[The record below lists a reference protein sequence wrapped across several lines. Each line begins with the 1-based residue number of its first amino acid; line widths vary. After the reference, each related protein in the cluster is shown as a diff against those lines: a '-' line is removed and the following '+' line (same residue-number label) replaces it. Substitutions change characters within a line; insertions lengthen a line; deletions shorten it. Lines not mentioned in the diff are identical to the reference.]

1 MELPAWQEKLEEKVL
16 DHSNQ
21 DPPIK
26 IPFNDARKLF
36 AVDAS
41 GSTSGS
47 IMRAQEK
54 TVRRLHGN
62 SADNVLLWATH
73 CDNPQLMD
81 QVAPSYFCGNGGT
94 NPASIMGNLTAVEQI
109 QESDLWVLLTDGHI
123 REYDVHILSSTA
135 ETADV
140 LQVPIVLVITGARY
154 GDPGQSNIS
163 VGVTFFAAAR
173 EALILFKDYSS
184 GQLFVI
190 DAKGAFQS
198 LKKEDSDHTS
208 GWSSLSRF
216 ANEAEFSMRCKE
228 RGISFHPSGTRSKT
242 RAVSLGTRWDSDTDK
257 ALVNVPMLLEQ
268 TEIRHSDLRNILEEE
283 AVTQLALLCKTRGKL
298 DVLRDLIL
306 RHKQEEVLI
315 RLEDRHGAREI
326 MERLQSDTV
335 MENQTEQLREQ
346 LRQAHAANRETYAK
360 LRDDPSEEQRRA
372 SELNRLI
379 DRALQIISGFE
390 KSSYTADILNRKSN
404 RAMRASVVSAH
415 DSVIHVA
422 ALDLSTDIN
431 AFRGSCS
438 ICCEDNQIM
447 SIVLKRL
454 DTVEENT
461 TDFALNFPL
470 AAAQAKQNQ
479 DMVSAQC
486 ICFQCALTISRSI
499 YQEDIV
505 AILPTVD
512 YDGPN
517 KKYVDHQLTLAITAG
532 LATGASGIVQLF
544 LTILD
549 RTLEM
554 KDWCSH
560 GHVDDPEVQSRRQ
573 VFEWMLSNLLERCP
587 CRENFAETG
596 TWVAYPKALLWAF
609 KNYESAGLDSWIIQY
624 PLAGFSQ
631 ILRWAEILRLPIEA
645 EKIDAV
651 KTAKLIHQTVT
662 VIMKGLLHQKD
673 HDQSWTYPF
682 LHLIYKGSNAPGI
695 PRDMG
700 TDSLLS
706 SKAFWKKLGEAIGQW
721 QDVTRFLALF
731 DTKAR
736 AAVVSRL
743 QLITFWALYTQKGHT
758 TPKTF
763 FSNIAS
769 REPLGLAVLDPA
781 APLPQDEVKAVLMSI
796 FCDTARLKK
805 DAHLGRV
812 MPPFATPFGASVLR
826 CGFPSCNAVFYSP
839 ADLENGVEAA
849 ANGIRA
855 RRAEHFAEVFGIPGA
870 FHSQTGLPDPTSAPK
885 APTSYHITL
894 HISTARA
901 WSRLP
906 FDHKQAIIIS
916 GPSYPGGR
924 TGHNITASFVADVRQ
939 EICKHSHRGNIY
951 SATIDEDVRGLLPSF
966 LDALKVASKK
976 MGMDDC
982 TGAAYVHDFTKN
994 TIVGKME
1001 YELGL

>member
-1 MELPAWQEKLEEKVL
+1 MELPSWQEKLL
-16 DHSNQ
+16 DHSNK
-21 DPPIK
+21 DLPIK
-26 IPFNDARKLF
+26 IPFNDARKIF

-41 GSTSGS
+41 GSTAGS

-62 SADNVLLWATH
+62 SADNVLLWATSCH
-73 CDNPQLMD
+73 DPQLID
-81 QVAPSYFCGNGGT
+81 EVAPSYFRGDGGT
-94 NPASIMGNLTAVEQI
+94 DPAAIMRNLRAVEQI
-109 QESDLWVLLTDGHI
+109 QDSDLWVLLTDGNIPERH
-123 REYDVHILSSTA
+123 VHTLSDTA
-135 ETADV
+135 ETAEV
-140 LQVPIVLVITGARY
+140 LQVPIILVITGSRY
-154 GDPGQSNIS
+154 GVPGQSNIS

-198 LKKEDSDHTS
+198 LKQETSDHIS
-208 GWSSLSRF
+208 GWSSLSQF
-216 ANEAEFSMRCKE
+216 ANEAEFNSRCKE
-228 RGISFHPSGTRSKT
+228 LGISFHPSDTRSKT
-242 RAVSLGTRWDSDTDK
+242 RAVSLGTHWDSITDK
-257 ALVNVPMLLEQ
+257 ALVNVPILLEQ
-268 TEIRHSDLRNILEEE
+268 TQIRHSDLRNILEEE

-298 DVLRDLIL
+298 GLLRDLIL
-306 RHKQEEVLI
+306 RHKQEELLI
-315 RLEDRHGAREI
+315 RLEDRHGAKEI
-326 MERLQSDTV
+326 MERLQSGTV
-335 MENQTEQLREQ
+335 MENQLDQLREQ
-346 LRQAHAANRETYAK
+346 LRQAHTANRETYAK
-360 LRDDPSEEQRRA
+360 LRDDPSEEQRQA
-372 SELNRLI
+372 SELNKLI
-379 DRALQIISGFE
+379 NRALQIISGFE

-404 RAMRASVVSAH
+404 RAMRASVVSAVA
-415 DSVIHVA
+415 SVIHVA

-447 SIVLKRL
+447 SIVLKQL

-479 DMVSAQC
+479 DMISAQC
-486 ICFQCALTISRSI
+486 ICFQCALAISRSI

-512 YDGPN
+512 YEGPN

-532 LATGASGIVQLF
+532 LATGASGIAQLF

-549 RTLEM
+549 RTLET
-554 KDWCSH
+554 KDWCSRE
-560 GHVDDPEVQSRRQ
+560 HVDDPEVQSRRQ
-573 VFEWMLSNLLERCP
+573 VFEWMLSNLLERCR

-609 KNYESAGLDSWIIQY
+609 KNYESAGLDGWIIQY
-624 PLAGFSQ
+624 PLAGFCQ

-645 EKIDAV
+645 EKIEAV
-651 KTAKLIHQTVT
+651 KTAKLIHQTVA

-673 HDQSWTYPF
+673 RDQSWTYPF
-682 LHLIYKGSNAPGI
+682 LHLIYKASNAPGV

-700 TDSLLS
+700 TDSLLLG
-706 SKAFWKKLGEAIGQW
+706 KNYWGKLGEALGQW
-721 QDVTRFLALF
+721 PDVTRFLRLF

-736 AAVVSRL
+736 EAVVSRL
-743 QLITFWALYTQKGHT
+743 QLIIFWALYTQKGHT

-763 FSNIAS
+763 FTNIAS
-769 REPLGLAVLDPA
+769 REPLGLAVLDPT

-812 MPPFATPFGASVLR
+812 MPRFATPFGASVLR
-826 CGFPSCNAVFYSP
+826 CDFPSCNVVFYNP
-839 ADLENGVEAA
+839 DDLVNGVEAA

-870 FHSQTGLPDPTSAPK
+870 FQSQTGLPDPTSAPK
-885 APTSYHITL
+885 APTSYHNTL

-906 FDHKQAIIIS
+906 FDKKIAIIIS

-924 TGHNITASFVADVRQ
+924 TGHNITASFVADVRH

-951 SATIDEDVRGLLPSF
+951 SATIDEEVRNLLPSF

-976 MGMDDC
+976 MGLEDC